1 MTTNANGFLSIEQL
15 DRVNLKTMANGG
27 LPEPFDEGDVFG
39 ALKCVAI
46 WHQEEGPVEL
56 SSDEAVEKAVDWY
69 CTATTEQVVD
79 AFNRLQD
86 SPIYQGSKQLISL
99 MHQFGHEQVEEAFG
113 AVRNGWTP
121 DNDDN

>member
-1 MTTNANGFLSIEQL
+1 MTNNPDGFLSIAQL
-15 DRVNLKTMANGG
+15 DWVNLKTMANGG
-27 LPEPFDEGDVFG
+27 LPDPFDEGDVFG

-56 SSDEAVEKAVDWY
+56 SSDEAIAKAVDWY
-69 CTATTEQVVD
+69 CTSTTEQVVD
-79 AFNRLQD
+79 AFSRLQD
-86 SPIYQGSKQLISL
+86 SPNYRATKQLISL
-99 MHQFGHEQVEEAFG
+99 MHQFGKEQVEEAFD